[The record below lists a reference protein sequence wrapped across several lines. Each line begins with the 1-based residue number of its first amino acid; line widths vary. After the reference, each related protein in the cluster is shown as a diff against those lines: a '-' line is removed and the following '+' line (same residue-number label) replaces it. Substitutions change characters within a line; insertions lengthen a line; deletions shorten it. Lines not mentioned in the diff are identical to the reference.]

1 MSYTVIGHPKNRALR
16 ILWML
21 EELGQDYDFN
31 MFMPRTPEM
40 LAANPSG
47 KGPVLQDGDTLIID
61 SVAAITYLTDKHG
74 QHTFKAGT
82 KERALQDSYLHF
94 ALDEMDAVLWSAAK
108 ATFVLPEEHRV
119 EAIKAT
125 NRFEFERSMGW
136 LDARLGDGPWLMGE
150 TFTVPDLI
158 MGHCA
163 NWAKN
168 AKFDWGPERVAAYFE
183 RVLERPARAKAIARA
198 DEIVAANAA

>member
-1 MSYTVIGHPKNRALR
+1 MGYTVIGHPKNRALR
-16 ILWML
+16 ITWML
-21 EELGQDYDFN
+21 EELGQPYDFE
-31 MFMPRTPEM
+31 MHMPRTPEM

-47 KGPVLQDGDTLIID
+47 KGPVLRVDDTLIID
-61 SVAAITYLTDKHG
+61 SVAALTFLTDKHA
-74 QHTFKAGT
+74 QHTYPAGS
-82 KERALQDSYLHF
+82 KERGQQDSFLHF

-125 NRFEFERSMGW
+125 NKFEFERSMDW

-150 TFTVPDLI
+150 TFTVPDLV

-168 AKFDWGPERVAAYFE
+168 SKFGLGPARVEDYLERCLA
-183 RVLERPARAKAIARA
+183 RPARAKALERA
-198 DEIVAANAA
+198 NAIVEANAA